1 MMEKFKLLF
10 FFLIFT
16 LFVSACQPTTN
27 LNENSE
33 MNRPQEYILHFG
45 AQGVQDFSKYSKED
59 VDHQPAGMSFHSLD
73 FSPPNLA
80 KIKIENG
87 TNSLILDN
95 VFSVLGSQ
103 LSSKLK
109 DGIQILD
116 INAGLT
122 KEEFVPPE
130 QAYAAYVDLM
140 KRINQAGWKN
150 YFYRFSPRIS
160 KEDNLKYVM
169 GNGEVIDP
177 AYIFTF
183 DEWKKVISHV
193 PAKSIGYR
201 VYANDILLDITL
213 QQTSI
218 SESNQEQYMLR
229 YSFQT
234 IRYDELNS
242 ISDSDEMTANEL
254 EQAFQSSLIED
265 KQSRTKA
272 EQEAK
277 QKGYKIDENYQD
289 PQVWNYVK

>member
-1 MMEKFKLLF
+1 VE
-10 FFLIFT
+10 
-16 LFVSACQPTTN
+16 
-27 LNENSE
+27 
-33 MNRPQEYILHFG
+33 
-45 AQGVQDFSKYSKED
+45 
-59 VDHQPAGMSFHSLD
+59 
-73 FSPPNLA
+73 
-80 KIKIENG
+80 
-87 TNSLILDN
+87 
-95 VFSVLGSQ
+95 
-103 LSSKLK
+103 
-109 DGIQILD
+109 
-116 INAGLT
+116 
-122 KEEFVPPE
+122 
-130 QAYAAYVDLM
+130 
-140 KRINQAGWKN
+140 
-150 YFYRFSPRIS
+150 
-160 KEDNLKYVM
+160 
-169 GNGEVIDP
+169 
-177 AYIFTF
+177 
-183 DEWKKVISHV
+183 KVISHV